1 MAATSRPHRQQVAA
15 MLGAEASKFMID
27 AGCGPSYGP
36 TMTNPVDLEA
46 VALDIARAEM
56 GVEVQLQAVAANALD
71 VRALVVFSGAS
82 AVGGIAARLVEPLT
96 GLPAFLAGAAT
107 IVALGG
113 MATAIRAFVP
123 RVSTT
128 VAPAAYTRVDP
139 NHTVASLHARVLER
153 RTEDY
158 HRNGQV
164 LRTKTEWIR
173 SAFTVSV
180 TAAGLLFLGG
190 VLSWW
195 S

>member
-1 MAATSRPHRQQVAA
+1 MTGGDAN
-15 MLGAEASKFMID
+15 EFMID
-27 AGCGPSYGP
+27 VGYRPPYGP

-56 GVEVQLQAVAANALD
+56 GVEVQLQASAANALD
-71 VRALVVFSGAS
+71 LRAVVVFSGAS

-113 MATAIRAFVP
+113 MATAVLAFVP
-123 RVSTT
+123 RVATT

-164 LRTKTEWIR
+164 LRTKTEWVR

-180 TAAGLLFLGG
+180 VAAGLLIIAG
-190 VLSWW
+190 VVGWLW
-195 S
+195 